1 MEWKTAIT
9 NIHAN
14 RETIRGEP
22 LQDLIRQKTFVEA
35 VFLIL
40 RGRLPEK
47 NETRMMNALLTA
59 AIDHGIGTASAM
71 TARIVASAKNS
82 MHTALAAGILA
93 MGELHGGATEGA
105 GKFFQEHVGEEDV
118 DALVKSYKDH
128 GLRIP
133 GFGHAMLTHD
143 ERSEAL
149 FAIAKTEKIYGKH
162 CVFAEQVFKS
172 LNTQSSKAL
181 PLNVDGAMGAILSD
195 MGFDSRLMKGI
206 FIIARIPG
214 LVAQVYEEMM
224 SGPGL
229 RRLKED
235 EITYV

>member
-14 RETIRGEP
+14 QETICGEP

-47 NETRMMNALLTA
+47 NETRMMNALCTA

-93 MGELHGGATEGA
+93 MGESHGGAIEGA
-105 GKFFQEHVGEEDV
+105 AKFFQEHVGEEDV

-149 FAIAKTEKIYGKH
+149 FAIAKTEKI
-162 CVFAEQVFKS
+162 
-172 LNTQSSKAL
+172 
-181 PLNVDGAMGAILSD
+181 
-195 MGFDSRLMKGI
+195 
-206 FIIARIPG
+206 
-214 LVAQVYEEMM
+214 
-224 SGPGL
+224 
-229 RRLKED
+229 
-235 EITYV
+235 